1 MQLRLLLNVYY
12 LLSIMFNFIIGI
24 NLSKKY
30 DELRKKINKKLNKQK
45 GNNFCHLLA
54 KM

>member
-1 MQLRLLLNVYY
+1 MQLKLLLTVYY
-12 LLSIMFNFIIGI
+12 LLNIVSNFIIGI
-24 NLSKKY
+24 NLWKKY

-45 GNNFCHLLA
+45 GNNFYHLLA